1 MDNVITRGALY
12 RHLLE
17 VAMVPDQHWAI
28 TQARGKGNPKLSTWP
43 LSFSICGNTFHFIF
57 RRNLFVKKCY
67 YSLPL
72 KLLKSIKN
80 LLVGSQA
87 QKQAQNWGIY
97 IVEVLVAIL
106 RNKFSLSVSLR
117 YTSMLKR
124 QSWKIHG
131 ILCCCQSRRCSGCC
145 QTHHYCS
152 GIWLLPNP
160 RLFWSLLLL
169 SASIAR
175 LRRSYKKCGEDLDL
189 PVAKI
194 WLQITMV
201 LLL

>member
-28 TQARGKGNPKLSTWP
+28 TQARGKGDLRDRQNPILSTWN
-43 LSFSICGNTFHFIF
+43 LSFSICGNTFH
-57 RRNLFVKKCY
+57 LFVKTRLLFTTIEAIEKY
-67 YSLPL
+67 KKSFGGFTGPKTGTELRYLYSWGI
-72 KLLKSIKN
+72 SCDSEEQN
-80 LLVGSQA
+80 LSLCLSQVHFYA
-87 QKQAQNWGIY
+87 QKAELEDPRNP
-97 IVEVLVAIL
+97 VL
-106 RNKFSLSVSLR
+106 LSKPPLFW
-117 YTSMLKR
+117 L
-124 QSWKIHG
+124 
-131 ILCCCQSRRCSGCC
+131 LPNPPLF
-145 QTHHYCS
+145 
-152 GIWLLPNP
+152 WLLPNP

-194 WLQITMV
+194 WLQFTMV

>member
-28 TQARGKGNPKLSTWP
+28 TQARGKGDLRDRQNPILSTWH

-57 RRNLFVKKCY
+57 RRNLFVKKKGY

-72 KLLKSIKN
+72 KLLKNIKN

-106 RNKFSLSVSLR
+106 RNKISLSVSLR

-131 ILCCCQSRRCSGCC
+131 IQCCCQSRRCSGCC
-145 QTHHYCS
+145 QTHHCS
-152 GIWLLPNP
+152 GCCCCWALQLPA
-160 RLFWSLLLL
+160 W
-169 SASIAR
+169 
-175 LRRSYKKCGEDLDL
+175 GE
-189 PVAKI
+189 VIRNVVKI
-194 WLQITMV
+194 WICL
-201 LLL
+201 